1 MNRKKNTTGKK
12 KRQDEYKNAAKYVV
26 YLLRCALNQ
35 IDIKDFPIN
44 CTWDEIWKLVEW
56 NQIEALIGIY
66 IQGYREVIPEEIRKT
81 GKRVY
86 NETLYRQLCFDVE
99 REKIIKNLEEQ
110 KLAHLMLKGVNI
122 SKYYPI
128 TGTRWMSDND
138 ILCGFIQRDERE
150 GYRRKGTAEEEIQYW
165 EKKTHDAIQIAMEKS
180 GFVLSQS
187 GICHDSYIKQP
198 MFKFEMHHQ
207 LFQKSFDEVANR
219 YYENPWKYALSDE
232 QSPYLY
238 HYSKEDE
245 YIFFITHAYKHFSVS
260 GSGIRTLVDVYVYIK
275 NNMSMDWDYISSQM
289 KILELEKFEKLLR
302 NTALH
307 VFSLQGKMT
316 TDEWNTVFYMIGSGT
331 FGTSHNRIKHY
342 LEKVGTDKK
351 NSKNKKWC
359 YIKNRLWL
367 DENTINEH
375 YPFFY
380 RHRWLRLF
388 MPLYRVIKGLL
399 IHPKKIWTE
408 WRILF
413 RIVRTDK

>member
-1 MNRKKNTTGKK
+1 MNRENDTAEKK
-12 KRQDEYKNAAKYVV
+12 KRQNEYKNAAKYVV
-26 YLLRCALNQ
+26 SLLRCTLNQ
-35 IDIKDFPIN
+35 MEIKNLPVS
-44 CTWDEIWKLVEW
+44 CTWDEIWELVEW
-56 NQIEALIGIY
+56 NKIEALVGNY
-66 IQGYREVIPEEIRKT
+66 IQGYREVIPEEIRKK
-81 GKRVY
+81 GKRIY

-110 KLAHLMLKGVNI
+110 KLAYLMLKGVNI

-128 TGTRWMSDND
+128 AGVRWMSDND
-138 ILCGFIQRDERE
+138 ILCGFIQRDEGD
-150 GYRRKGTAEEEIQYW
+150 GYRVKGKTEEEIQYW

-180 GFVLSQS
+180 GFVLSQR

-207 LFQKSFDEVANR
+207 LFQKSFDKVTNQ
-219 YYENPWKYALSDE
+219 YYENPWKYALADE
-232 QSPYLY
+232 HNPYLY

-275 NNMSMDWDYISSQM
+275 NNMSMDWDYILSQM
-289 KILELEKFEKLLR
+289 KILKLDKFEMLLR

-307 VFSLQGKMT
+307 AFSLEEKMT
-316 TDEWNTVFYMIGSGT
+316 TDEWNTVFYMINSGT
-331 FGTSHNRIKHY
+331 FGTSYNRIKHY
-342 LEKVGTDKK
+342 LEKVRTDEK
-351 NSKNKKWC
+351 SKNKKWC

-380 RHRWLRLF
+380 RYRWLRLF
-388 MPLYRVIKGLL
+388 MPLYRVIKGIL
-399 IHPKKIWTE
+399 IHPRKIWTE
-408 WRILF
+408 CRILF
-413 RIVRTDK
+413 RVVRTDK